1 MALTKA
7 TNRMTSGAKFNV
19 LDYGASNDGT
29 NASAT
34 TTAIQAAIDAA
45 KAQGGGHVYLPAG
58 KYLVNST
65 IDLTGGQSLII
76 SGDGQGDR
84 RYNSGYDFGTSILT
98 TGVHGFDL
106 SNAGTGTS
114 RTFQVNIRDLNIQ
127 RLNEDNTGNGIH
139 KPEDLVNFTGVVHIE
154 NVSIFSFENGI
165 FARRAGWF
173 YINQCSLQNNT
184 NGADIEGNIIGVTN
198 SKIIQNGQYSGSDQ
212 VNMNASL
219 LSTIPFG
226 LRISANAATVTG
238 CDLEDNAIGLVIDT
252 GSDLVA
258 RAQVTVTGCYFES
271 HSKQA
276 LWCTNSTVSFNGIYS
291 NNNTYD
297 KFYFFNSNANIDNSY
312 KLSIINAASNIDLT
326 ESGYLGITETLAWA
340 NGSSGIPDYT
350 AAYPIKS
357 IHRPGIPDD
366 VYGNPVQI
374 FGYAKEPIS
383 DNGFSTSNA
392 TDTLNVDVNYN
403 PLEKN
408 SRSLVRSS
416 TNGYVRKTLS
426 SGAVTADEYFSITLV
441 GQAVDFSFMTWKLY
455 DLTNNAL
462 IATSTPNLNRDDNGV
477 FTLQIWGKG
486 VAADSLYLYLYPG
499 GEAQGTGT
507 ETFIAYGYGVIVTDR
522 RPIEKLPL
530 GDIHIWYDNAAP
542 TAGRHVQGE
551 IVYYKYP
558 AAGGHMGVVCTATG
572 TPGTWKTFGAIT
584 A

>member
-19 LDYGASNDGT
+19 LDYGASSDGT

-127 RLNEDNTGNGIH
+127 RLNADNTGNGIH

-184 NGADIEGNIIGVTN
+184 NGADIEGNIIGITN

-219 LSTIPFG
+219 LSTIAFG

-238 CDLEDNAIGLVIDT
+238 CDLEDNAIGLVIDKN
-252 GSDLVA
+252 SDLVA

-276 LWCTNSTVSFNGIYS
+276 LWCANSTVSFNGIYS
-291 NNNTYD
+291 NNDTYD
-297 KFYFFNSNANIDNSY
+297 KFYFFNSNANINNSY
-312 KLSIINAASNIDLT
+312 KLSIINAGSNIDLT
-326 ESGYLGITETLAWA
+326 ESGELGIVETIAWA
-340 NGSSGIPDYT
+340 TGSSGIPDYT
-350 AAYPIKS
+350 AAYPIEA
-357 IHRPGIPDD
+357 IHRAGIPDD
-366 VYGNPVQI
+366 IYTSPINY
-374 FGYAKEPIS
+374 FGYIRSWIS
-383 DNGFSTSNA
+383 ESGLSVTSA
-392 TDTLNVDVNYN
+392 TDTLNANVDYN
-403 PLEKN
+403 PLELN
-408 SRSLVRSS
+408 TRTLARTS
-416 TNGYVRKTLS
+416 T
-426 SGAVTADEYFSITLV
+426 SGFGRRAITGSAVTTDDYFSATIVGRITGTGFL
-441 GQAVDFSFMTWKLY
+441 TWKLF
-455 DLTNNAL
+455 DTVNNTTFAS
-462 IATSTPNLNRDDNGV
+462 STPNLNKDENDI
-477 FTLQIWGKG
+477 FTLQIWGSG
-486 VAADSLYLYLYPG
+486 VAGDNLQVLLYPG
-499 GEAQGTGT
+499 GEAQGSATQSMDILAFAT
-507 ETFIAYGYGVIVTDR
+507 SITDA
-522 RPIEKLPL
+522 RPIGKLPL
-530 GDIHIWYDNAAP
+530 GDAHIWVTTGAPAAGYHAQGETAYASSP
-542 TAGRHVQGE
+542 TAGGN
-551 IVYYKYP
+551 I
-558 AAGGHMGVVCTATG
+558 GVVCVSSG
-572 TPGTWKTFGAIT
+572 TPGTWKTFGAI
-584 A
+584 AS